1 MVKKQLECRWEVMIL
16 ELENNKYDVKVD
28 SNNCI
33 TLSEIA
39 FNKVKNENYLCNPK
53 YFTSFSSMFNYMLT
67 KTVKYKLSGREKGTL
82 ECIKEDIDIAKEEII
97 GLVNEFK
104 MDELIKETIDS
115 INGNK
120 EKMREKV
127 KMKKER

>member
-1 MVKKQLECRWEVMIL
+1 MIL
-16 ELENNKYDVKVD
+16 ELENNKYDIKVD
-28 SNNCI
+28 NSLCI

-39 FNKVKNENYLCNPK
+39 FNKAKNENYLCNPK
-53 YFTSFSSMFNYMLT
+53 YFTNFGSMFNYMLT
-67 KTVKYKLSGREKGTL
+67 KAIKDRLSSHEKGTL
-82 ECIKEDIDIAKEEII
+82 QDIKEDIDIAKEEII

-120 EKMREKV
+120 EKMKEKV
-127 KMKKER
+127 KMKKKENKGE

>member
-1 MVKKQLECRWEVMIL
+1 MVL
-16 ELENNKYDVKVD
+16 ELKNNKYDIKVD
-28 SNNCI
+28 NSLCI

-39 FNKVKNENYLCNPK
+39 FNKAKNEEYLCNPK
-53 YFTSFSSMFNYMLT
+53 YFTSFGSMFNYMLT
-67 KTVKYKLSGREKGTL
+67 KNVKDKLSGREKGSI
-82 ECIKEDIDIAKEEII
+82 ESIKEDIDIAKEEII

-104 MDELIKETIDS
+104 MDELMKETIDS

-127 KMKKER
+127 KMKKKENKGE

>member
-1 MVKKQLECRWEVMIL
+1 MIL

-28 SNNCI
+28 SNICI

-39 FNKVKNENYLCNPK
+39 FNKTKNEEYLCNPK
-53 YFTSFSSMFNYMLT
+53 YFTSFGSMFNYMLT
-67 KTVKYKLSGREKGTL
+67 KNVKDKLSSHEKGTL
-82 ECIKEDIDIAKEEII
+82 EGIKEDIDIAKEEIV

-120 EKMREKV
+120 EKMKEKV
-127 KMKKER
+127 KMKKKENKGE

>member
-1 MVKKQLECRWEVMIL
+1 MVL
-16 ELENNKYDVKVD
+16 ELENNKQDVKVD

-39 FNKVKNENYLCNPK
+39 FNKAKNENYLCNPK
-53 YFTSFSSMFNYMLT
+53 YFTSFSSMFTYMLT
-67 KTVKYKLSGREKGTL
+67 KNVKDKLSGREKGTL
-82 ECIKEDIDIAKEEII
+82 QDIKEEVDIAKEEII

-120 EKMREKV
+120 EKMKEKV
-127 KMKKER
+127 KMKKKDNKGE

>member
-1 MVKKQLECRWEVMIL
+1 MVL

-28 SNNCI
+28 SNICI

-39 FNKVKNENYLCNPK
+39 FNKTKNEEYLCNPK
-53 YFTSFSSMFNYMLT
+53 YFTSFSSMFTYMLT
-67 KTVKYKLSGREKGTL
+67 KTAKDRLSSYEKGTL
-82 ECIKEDIDIAKEEII
+82 QDIKEEVDIAKEEII

-104 MDELIKETIDS
+104 MDKLIKETIDT

-120 EKMREKV
+120 EKMKEKV
-127 KMKKER
+127 KMKKKDNKGE

>member
-1 MVKKQLECRWEVMIL
+1 MIL
-16 ELENNKYDVKVD
+16 ELENNKYDIKVD
-28 SNNCI
+28 NSLCI

-39 FNKVKNENYLCNPK
+39 FNKAKNEEYLCNPK
-53 YFTSFSSMFNYMLT
+53 YFTSFGSMFTYMLT
-67 KTVKYKLSGREKGTL
+67 KNVKDKLSSHEKGTL
-82 ECIKEDIDIAKEEII
+82 QDIKEDIDIAKEEII

-127 KMKKER
+127 KMKKKDNKEEK

>member
-1 MVKKQLECRWEVMIL
+1 MIL
-16 ELENNKYDVKVD
+16 ELENNKYDIKVD
-28 SNNCI
+28 SNICI

-39 FNKVKNENYLCNPK
+39 FNKTKNENYLCNPK
-53 YFTSFSSMFNYMLT
+53 YFTSFGSMFNYMLT
-67 KTVKYKLSGREKGTL
+67 KNVKDKLSSHEKGTL
-82 ECIKEDIDIAKEEII
+82 EGIKEDIDIAKEEIV

-104 MDELIKETIDS
+104 MDELIRETIDS

-127 KMKKER
+127 KMKKKDNKGEN

>member
-1 MVKKQLECRWEVMIL
+1 MVL
-16 ELENNKYDVKVD
+16 ELENSKYDVKVD

-39 FNKVKNENYLCNPK
+39 FNKAKNENYLCNPK
-53 YFTSFSSMFNYMLT
+53 YFTSFSSMFTYMLT
-67 KTVKYKLSGREKGTL
+67 KNVKDKLSGREKGSI
-82 ECIKEDIDIAKEEII
+82 ESIKEDIDIAKEEII
-97 GLVNEFK
+97 GLVNEFS
-104 MDELIKETIDS
+104 MDKIIKETIDS

-127 KMKKER
+127 KMKKKDNKGE

>member
-1 MVKKQLECRWEVMIL
+1 MIL

-28 SNNCI
+28 SNICI

-39 FNKVKNENYLCNPK
+39 FNKAKNEEYLCNPK
-53 YFTSFSSMFNYMLT
+53 YFTSFGSMFNYMLT
-67 KTVKYKLSGREKGTL
+67 KNVKDKLSSHEKGTL
-82 ECIKEDIDIAKEEII
+82 EGIKEDIDIAKEEIV

-120 EKMREKV
+120 EKMKEKV
-127 KMKKER
+127 KMKKKDNKEE

>member
-1 MVKKQLECRWEVMIL
+1 MIL
-16 ELENNKYDVKVD
+16 ELENSKYDVKVD
-28 SNNCI
+28 SNICI

-39 FNKVKNENYLCNPK
+39 FNKAKNEEYLCNPK
-53 YFTSFSSMFNYMLT
+53 YFTSFSSMFTYMLT
-67 KTVKYKLSGREKGTL
+67 KTAKDRLSSYEKGTL
-82 ECIKEDIDIAKEEII
+82 QDIKEEVDIAKEEII

-120 EKMREKV
+120 EKMKEKV
-127 KMKKER
+127 KMKKKDNKGE

>member
-1 MVKKQLECRWEVMIL
+1 MIL
-16 ELENNKYDVKVD
+16 ELENSKYDVKVD
-28 SNNCI
+28 SNICI

-39 FNKVKNENYLCNPK
+39 FNKTKNENYLCNPK

-67 KTVKYKLSGREKGTL
+67 KNVKDRLSSHEKGTL
-82 ECIKEDIDIAKEEII
+82 QDIKEEVDIAKEEII
-97 GLVNEFK
+97 GLVNEFS
-104 MDELIKETIDS
+104 MDKLIKETIDS

-127 KMKKER
+127 KMKKKENKGE

>member
-1 MVKKQLECRWEVMIL
+1 MIL
-16 ELENNKYDVKVD
+16 ELENSKYDVKVD

-33 TLSEIA
+33 TLNEIA
-39 FNKVKNENYLCNPK
+39 FNKAKNEEYLCNPK
-53 YFTSFSSMFNYMLT
+53 YFTSFSSMFTYMLT
-67 KTVKYKLSGREKGTL
+67 KTAKDRLSSYEKGTL
-82 ECIKEDIDIAKEEII
+82 QDIKEEVDIAKEEII

-127 KMKKER
+127 KMKKKDNRGE

>member
-1 MVKKQLECRWEVMIL
+1 MIL

-28 SNNCI
+28 NSLCI

-39 FNKVKNENYLCNPK
+39 FNKAKNENYLCNPK
-53 YFTSFSSMFNYMLT
+53 YFTSFGSMFTYMLT
-67 KTVKYKLSGREKGTL
+67 KTIKDRLSSNEKGTL
-82 ECIKEDIDIAKEEII
+82 EDIKEDIDIAKEEIV

-104 MDELIKETIDS
+104 MDELIKETIDT

-120 EKMREKV
+120 EKMKEKV
-127 KMKKER
+127 KMKKKDNKGE

>member
-1 MVKKQLECRWEVMIL
+1 MIL

-28 SNNCI
+28 SNICI

-39 FNKVKNENYLCNPK
+39 FNKAKNEEYLCNPK
-53 YFTSFSSMFNYMLT
+53 YFTSFGSMFNYILT
-67 KTVKYKLSGREKGTL
+67 KNVKDKLGSREKGTL
-82 ECIKEDIDIAKEEII
+82 EDIKEDIDIAKEEII

-127 KMKKER
+127 KMKKKDNKGE

>member
-1 MVKKQLECRWEVMIL
+1 MVL
-16 ELENNKYDVKVD
+16 ELENSKYDVKVD
-28 SNNCI
+28 SNICI

-39 FNKVKNENYLCNPK
+39 FNKAKNEEYLCNPK
-53 YFTSFSSMFNYMLT
+53 YFTSFSSMFTYMLT
-67 KTVKYKLSGREKGTL
+67 KTAKDRLSSYEKGTL
-82 ECIKEDIDIAKEEII
+82 QDIKEEVDIAKEEII

-127 KMKKER
+127 KMKKKDNKGE

>member
-1 MVKKQLECRWEVMIL
+1 MIL
-16 ELENNKYDVKVD
+16 ELKNSKYDVKVD

-39 FNKVKNENYLCNPK
+39 FNKAKNENYLCNPK
-53 YFTSFSSMFNYMLT
+53 YFTSFSSMFTYMLT
-67 KTVKYKLSGREKGTL
+67 KNVKDKLSGCEKGSI
-82 ECIKEDIDIAKEEII
+82 ESIKEDIDIAKEEII
-97 GLVNEFK
+97 GLVNEFS
-104 MDELIKETIDS
+104 MDKLIKETIDS

-127 KMKKER
+127 KMKKKDNKEE

>member
-1 MVKKQLECRWEVMIL
+1 MVL
-16 ELENNKYDVKVD
+16 ELKNNKYDIKVD
-28 SNNCI
+28 NGLCI
-33 TLSEIA
+33 VLSEIA
-39 FNKVKNENYLCNPK
+39 FNKAKNEEYLCNPK
-53 YFTSFSSMFNYMLT
+53 YFTSFGSMFTYMLT
-67 KTVKYKLSGREKGTL
+67 KTVKDKLSSNEKGTL

-127 KMKKER
+127 KMKKKDNKGEN

>member
-1 MVKKQLECRWEVMIL
+1 MIL
-16 ELENNKYDVKVD
+16 ELENNKYDIKVD
-28 SNNCI
+28 NSLCI

-39 FNKVKNENYLCNPK
+39 FNKAKNEEYLCNPK
-53 YFTSFSSMFNYMLT
+53 YFTSFGSMFNYMLT
-67 KTVKYKLSGREKGTL
+67 KNVKDKLGSREKGTL
-82 ECIKEDIDIAKEEII
+82 EDIKEDIDIAKEEIV
-97 GLVNEFK
+97 GLINEFK

-127 KMKKER
+127 KMKKKENKGE

>member
-1 MVKKQLECRWEVMIL
+1 MIL

-28 SNNCI
+28 SNICI

-39 FNKVKNENYLCNPK
+39 FNKAKNENYLCNPK
-53 YFTSFSSMFNYMLT
+53 YFTSFGSMFTYMLT
-67 KTVKYKLSGREKGTL
+67 KTVKDRLSSYEKGTL
-82 ECIKEDIDIAKEEII
+82 QDIKEDVDIAKEEII
-97 GLVNEFK
+97 GLINEFK

-120 EKMREKV
+120 EKMKEKV
-127 KMKKER
+127 KMKKKENKGE

>member
-1 MVKKQLECRWEVMIL
+1 MIL
-16 ELENNKYDVKVD
+16 ELENNKYDIKVD
-28 SNNCI
+28 SNICI

-39 FNKVKNENYLCNPK
+39 FNKAKNEEYLCNPK
-53 YFTSFSSMFNYMLT
+53 YFTSFGSMFTYILT
-67 KTVKYKLSGREKGTL
+67 KTAKDKLSSREKGTL
-82 ECIKEDIDIAKEEII
+82 EDIKEDIDIAKEELV

-120 EKMREKV
+120 EKMKEKV
-127 KMKKER
+127 KMKKKDNKEE

>member
-1 MVKKQLECRWEVMIL
+1 MIL

-28 SNNCI
+28 SNICI

-39 FNKVKNENYLCNPK
+39 FNKTKNEEYLCNPK
-53 YFTSFSSMFNYMLT
+53 YFTSFSSMFTYMLT
-67 KTVKYKLSGREKGTL
+67 KAIKDRLSSHEKGIL
-82 ECIKEDIDIAKEEII
+82 QDIKEEVDIAKEEII
-97 GLVNEFK
+97 GLINEFK

-120 EKMREKV
+120 EKMKEKV
-127 KMKKER
+127 KMKKKDNKGGELI

>member
-1 MVKKQLECRWEVMIL
+1 MIL
-16 ELENNKYDVKVD
+16 ELENNKYDVKLD
-28 SNNCI
+28 SNICI

-39 FNKVKNENYLCNPK
+39 FNKAKNENYLCNPK
-53 YFTSFSSMFNYMLT
+53 YFTSFGSMFTYMLT
-67 KTVKYKLSGREKGTL
+67 KNVKDKLGSREKGTL
-82 ECIKEDIDIAKEEII
+82 EDIKEDIDIAKEEII

-120 EKMREKV
+120 EKMKEKV
-127 KMKKER
+127 KMKKKDNKEE

>member
-1 MVKKQLECRWEVMIL
+1 MIL

-28 SNNCI
+28 SNICI

-39 FNKVKNENYLCNPK
+39 FNKAKNEEYLCNPK
-53 YFTSFSSMFNYMLT
+53 YFTSFSSMFTYMLT
-67 KTVKYKLSGREKGTL
+67 KTAKDKLSSREKGTL
-82 ECIKEDIDIAKEEII
+82 EDIKEDIDIAKEEIV

-104 MDELIKETIDS
+104 MDKLIKETIDS

-127 KMKKER
+127 KMKKKDSKGE

>member
-1 MVKKQLECRWEVMIL
+1 MIL
-16 ELENNKYDVKVD
+16 ELENSKYDVKVD
-28 SNNCI
+28 SNICI

-39 FNKVKNENYLCNPK
+39 FNKTKNENYLCNPK
-53 YFTSFSSMFNYMLT
+53 YFTSFSSMFTYILT
-67 KTVKYKLSGREKGTL
+67 KNVKDKLSGREKGTL
-82 ECIKEDIDIAKEEII
+82 QDIKEEVDIAKEEII

-120 EKMREKV
+120 EKMKEKV
-127 KMKKER
+127 KMKKKDNKGE

>member
-1 MVKKQLECRWEVMIL
+1 MIL
-16 ELENNKYDVKVD
+16 ELKNNKYDVKVD
-28 SNNCI
+28 SNSCI

-39 FNKVKNENYLCNPK
+39 FNKAKNEEYLCNPK
-53 YFTSFSSMFNYMLT
+53 YFTNFGSMFTYMLT
-67 KTVKYKLSGREKGTL
+67 KNVKDKLSGREKGTL
-82 ECIKEDIDIAKEEII
+82 ENIKEDIDIAKEEII

-127 KMKKER
+127 KMKKKDNKGEN